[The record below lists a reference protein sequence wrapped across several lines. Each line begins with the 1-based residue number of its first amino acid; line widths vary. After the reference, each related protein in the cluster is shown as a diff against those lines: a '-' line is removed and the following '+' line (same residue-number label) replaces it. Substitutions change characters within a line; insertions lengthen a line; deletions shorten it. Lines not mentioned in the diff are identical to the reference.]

1 MIFHNPAG
9 GPELGCNECGCRWF
23 DRHTNSCY
31 ECGAEISQ
39 AEVQA
44 YQQALA
50 EFHADKGIKVNDS
63 KSGEN
68 TE

>member
-9 GPELGCNECGCRWF
+9 GPELACNECGCRWF

-39 AEVQA
+39 TEIQA
-44 YQQALA
+44 YQQALTQ
-50 EFHADKGIKVNDS
+50 FHAERGIAVNEPKTDDAA
-63 KSGEN
+63 E
-68 TE
+68 